1 MLNITEVRFKKI
13 GNGNFLGYAGV
24 TISDSI
30 AIREIKLFDS
40 KNGKYIIMPGVK
52 VNGLNKRRHFAFPV
66 TEEARKELLDA
77 IVKKYEEELR
87 EEDEEKIGEAEEK
100 EEVVED

>member
-13 GNGNFLGYAGV
+13 GKGNFLGYAGV

-40 KNGKYIIMPGVK
+40 KNGKYIIMPGIK
-52 VNGLNKRRHFAFPV
+52 LNGLNKRRHFAFPV
-66 TEEARKELLDA
+66 TEEARQELVEA
-77 IVKKYEEELR
+77 KVKKYEEELS
-87 EEDEEKIGEAEEK
+87 KEADEK

>member
-40 KNGKYIIMPGVK
+40 KNG
-52 VNGLNKRRHFAFPV
+52 
-66 TEEARKELLDA
+66 
-77 IVKKYEEELR
+77 
-87 EEDEEKIGEAEEK
+87 
-100 EEVVED
+100 

>member
-13 GNGNFLGYAGV
+13 GKGNFLGYAGV

-40 KNGKYIIMPGVK
+40 NNGKYIIMPGIK
-52 VNGLNKRRHFAFPV
+52 LNGLNKRRHFAFPV
-66 TEEARKELLDA
+66 TEEARQELLEA
-77 IVKKYEEELR
+77 IVKKYEEELS
-87 EEDEEKIGEAEEK
+87 KEADDK

>member
-1 MLNITEVRFKKI
+1 MLNITDVRIKKI
-13 GNGNFLGYAGV
+13 GKGNFLGYVGV

-40 KNGKYIIMPGVK
+40 KNGKYIVMPGIK
-52 VNGLNKRRHFAFPV
+52 FNGLNKRRHFAFPV
-66 TEEARKELLDA
+66 TEEARQELLET
-77 IVKKYEEELR
+77 IVRKYEEEVNS
-87 EEDEEKIGEAEEK
+87 EAEEK